1 MSLLSDKMN
10 FFIRRNIILL
20 RRYFSN
26 FISSMKRILIPI
38 FCCFCSFLAFTQ
50 SGKWFTVK
58 GFLPQWN
65 GADLSLFCNG
75 QLLYSDK
82 VIKDMFAYTGVIDKA
97 MQGSI
102 KVNFGRKSF
111 YFPVFIEPGTIKIR
125 DAGNKVLVP
134 YGTPSNDIYVQLN
147 KSFDSLATEQEI
159 IGFSEALSFKR
170 DLASSFVRHNP
181 SSVVSVQLLK
191 DYYYLVNVAN
201 DTVYHSLVHSLDTSL
216 QQLSIVKEM
225 IKEANKR
232 FITAIGKPAP
242 LLELPDSYGR
252 TGPLFKTG
260 QYTLIDFWASWCVPC
275 RKENPA
281 ILNVFKKYQQEGF
294 SISGVSLDINKIRWL
309 NAIKQDQLPWQH
321 LSDLKGWE
329 SVIVNT
335 YGIKAIPMNYL
346 INKEGIIIA
355 KNLHASQLDALLNTL
370 LLQPT
375 ADSQKTE
382 SQTLF

>member
-1 MSLLSDKMN
+1 M
-10 FFIRRNIILL
+10 
-20 RRYFSN
+20 
-26 FISSMKRILIPI
+26 
-38 FCCFCSFLAFTQ
+38 
-50 SGKWFTVK
+50 
-58 GFLPQWN
+58 
-65 GADLSLFCNG
+65 
-75 QLLYSDK
+75 
-82 VIKDMFAYTGVIDKA
+82 
-97 MQGSI
+97 
-102 KVNFGRKSF
+102 
-111 YFPVFIEPGTIKIR
+111 
-125 DAGNKVLVP
+125 
-134 YGTPSNDIYVQLN
+134 
-147 KSFDSLATEQEI
+147 
-159 IGFSEALSFKR
+159 
-170 DLASSFVRHNP
+170 
-181 SSVVSVQLLK
+181 
-191 DYYYLVNVAN
+191 
-201 DTVYHSLVHSLDTSL
+201 
-216 QQLSIVKEM
+216 
-225 IKEANKR
+225 
-232 FITAIGKPAP
+232 
-242 LLELPDSYGR
+242 
-252 TGPLFKTG
+252 FKTG